1 VPELTIASFNVH
13 WGRGSR
19 RDDFPPFDVVAACS
33 TFEADVIVLQETWGA
48 DGGVA
53 QQEEVAEALG
63 MRCLSVPM
71 ARVAMDPRPRVVGRP
86 QAGDAKGDGQGDG
99 ESSLALL
106 SRKPI
111 RSSRTVA
118 LPHLPLDPWSRALL
132 HAEIDV
138 DGTNLTVVAT
148 HFTHLEHG
156 APLHTGA
163 LRRGLPPSD
172 RPAALIGDL
181 NMWGWTIDAMAPR
194 GWRRALRGKT
204 WPAPRPHHQIDHL
217 LVTPSVEVIR
227 GEVLGDMGSDHRPI
241 RARLRVT

>member
-1 VPELTIASFNVH
+1 VPELTIASFNIH

-33 TFEADVIVLQETWGA
+33 TFEADVIVLQETWDP
-48 DGGVA
+48 DGTVA
-53 QQEEVAEALG
+53 QQDQIAEALE
-63 MRCLSVPM
+63 MRCVSVPM
-71 ARVAMDPRPRVVGRP
+71 ARVTMDPHPRVVGRAQEDDNP
-86 QAGDAKGDGQGDG
+86 GDGT
-99 ESSLALL
+99 SSLALL

-111 RSSRTVA
+111 RSSRTIP
-118 LPHLPLDPWSRALL
+118 LPHLPFDPWSRALL

-138 DGTNLTVVAT
+138 DGTNLTVATT

-163 LRRGLPPSD
+163 LRRGLPSTD
-172 RPAALIGDL
+172 RPAAFVGDL

-194 GWRRALRGKT
+194 GWRRAVRGKT

-217 LVTPSVEVIR
+217 LVTPNVEVIR
-227 GEVLGDMGSDHRPI
+227 GEVLDDRGSDHLPI